1 MRQRSF
7 PRENVYVLNFL
18 ETEIP
23 YNPTVHCVGD
33 RLSSETKLKLYSPRP
48 RDSDLLCLLHLY
60 IISCIIICCAAHEE
74 KRRLWQIHACWET
87 TSTCY
92 FSEGGTQP
100 HKLLTNATKDTR
112 CRTCHRNLT
121 TTIRVDLHKQSEWT
135 YNLPIIANTQCG
147 LTNCQYLLQCKMD
160 LQTANTC

>member
-23 YNPTVHCVGD
+23 YNPTVHCIGD

-60 IISCIIICCAAHEE
+60 IISCIIICCAVHEE
-74 KRRLWQIHACWET
+74 KRRLWQIYECWKT
-87 TSTCY
+87 SSTCY

-121 TTIRVDLHKQSEWT
+121 NTIRVDLHITIRADIHNTFSVDLHVQSEWIYT
-135 YNLPIIANTQCG
+135 SNQSG
-147 LTNCQYLLQCKMD
+147 LTTCQ
-160 LQTANTC
+160 